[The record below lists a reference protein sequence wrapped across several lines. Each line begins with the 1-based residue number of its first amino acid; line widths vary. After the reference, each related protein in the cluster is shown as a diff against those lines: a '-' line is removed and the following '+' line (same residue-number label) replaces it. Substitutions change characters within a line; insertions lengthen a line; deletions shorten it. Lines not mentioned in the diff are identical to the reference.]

1 MMDGCFRQDTRY
13 QHTWVVLLLQ
23 PVNLDI
29 IMERLFRDLL
39 QLMIDVE
46 FEKSKLFKN
55 V

>member
-1 MMDGCFRQDTRY
+1 MFQTGY

-29 IMERLFRDLL
+29 IMERLFCDLL
-39 QLMIDVE
+39 QLMIDVQ